1 MKTCR
6 QSVPGVFMNSAYPT
20 PTPEPQPT
28 PSLLPDEDVTM
39 VEDDD
44 AYDYDPTL
52 EDEPMDEQ
60 HFDADETLVNDDDDD
75 DDDDGSNYGD
85 GNGDD
90 NGPLAPDIRNS
101 KAEWS
106 EDTVQT
112 EAMSR
117 LGICI
122 NTAARVVV
130 CIACASVIRPLEL
143 PTHFSKTHPPMSISA
158 TFCQELTDTYNLCED
173 PLGSRPGMIIT
184 AIYGLD
190 LMTGYLSCDTCGY
203 ACRTENRIK
212 THIGKSQ
219 ECRTY
224 RCRYAQAYRS
234 SSNRM
239 YFGVVLQHAS
249 DQIEDPLDPFAYLK
263 AKFAPLP
270 FNQVPISCPA
280 PRDANH
286 FLNLEHWH
294 KHVEGRT
301 GAEIHQG
308 VREREPKLRSE
319 VRVVMERYAKDAIKK
334 LEKLDDEAKGA
345 IGDYLG

>member
-44 AYDYDPTL
+44 VYDYDPTL
-52 EDEPMDEQ
+52 EDELMDEQ
-60 HFDADETLVNDDDDD
+60 HFDDADKTLVN
-75 DDDDGSNYGD
+75 DDGSNYGD
-85 GNGDD
+85 GNGND
-90 NGPLAPDIRNS
+90 NGPLAPDTRNS
-101 KAEWS
+101 KAKWS
-106 EDTVQT
+106 EDTIQT
-112 EAMSR
+112 EAMSW

-143 PTHFSKTHPPMSISA
+143 PTHFSKTHPLMSISA
-158 TFCQELTDTYNLCED
+158 TFCQELTNTYNLCED
-173 PLGSRPGMIIT
+173 PLGSQPSTIIT

-203 ACRTENRIK
+203 ACRTENHIK
-212 THIGKSQ
+212 THIGKAQ

-224 RCRYAQAYRS
+224 RCRYAQAFQL

-239 YFGVVLQHAS
+239 YFRVMLQHAS
-249 DQIEDPLDPFAYLK
+249 DQIKDPLDPVAYLK
-263 AKFAPLP
+263 AKFTPLP

-280 PRDANH
+280 PC
-286 FLNLEHWH
+286 
-294 KHVEGRT
+294 
-301 GAEIHQG
+301 
-308 VREREPKLRSE
+308 
-319 VRVVMERYAKDAIKK
+319 
-334 LEKLDDEAKGA
+334 
-345 IGDYLG
+345 